1 MKKESPVYTKFLI
14 VLSLLAFI
22 FALYVLFAISYAIGI
37 VNGDSMNPT
46 LKNGDVFVYAK
57 EASIDRMNIVAIKD
71 SESGNTIVKRII
83 GLPMDVIRIKN
94 GAIYI
99 NGEKL
104 DDVTTSYTEPGS
116 LGDTFVLGP
125 NEYFVIGDN
134 RETSVDSR
142 SFGSIR
148 QEEILGVVIGK

>member
-14 VLSLLAFI
+14 VLSLLAFL

-57 EASIDRMNIVAIKD
+57 EASVDRMSIVAIKN

-83 GLPMDVIRIKN
+83 GIPMDVIRIKD

-116 LGDTFVLGP
+116 LGDYFVLGP